1 MFIITQTLS
10 NCIKEDLSLL
20 DILTD
25 PNGQVMTFDSKGEAM
40 RFLNSLGYDN
50 TWNEDYVEQGGIQVD
65 RLH

>member
-25 PNGQVMTFDSKGEAM
+25 PNGQVMTFNSKGEAM